1 MNMSDE
7 VLNANTILSSLNNA
21 FPNEIQDTQIQSEKR
36 VIVRIK
42 AESIAEVSKYLLD
55 SLKFDHL
62 ACVCGVDYRDH
73 LDAVYHIE
81 SYEHPVVLTLK
92 ASVPTDNAEIESVTS
107 IWWNANW
114 YERETYELMGI
125 KFNNHPNLV
134 PLILTEEMLGEYPLR
149 KDYENFPDTNV
160 RNPVFVKEKESW

>member
-1 MNMSDE
+1 MADE
-7 VLNANTILSSLNNA
+7 MLNAIMISSSLRHE
-21 FPNEIQDTQIQSEKR
+21 FPSDISDIHTQSQNR
-36 VIVRIK
+36 VVARVKPDRI
-42 AESIAEVSKYLLD
+42 IEVSRYLLK
-55 SLKFDHL
+55 SLKYDHL
-62 ACVCGVDYRDH
+62 ACVCGVDYRDR
-73 LDAVYHIE
+73 LEVVYHIE

-92 ASVPTDNAEIESVTS
+92 ASVPADNAEIESVVP

-134 PLILTEEMLGEYPLR
+134 PLILPNEMLGEYPLR
-149 KDYENFPDTNV
+149 KDYEKFPDTNV